1 MRRAMP
7 DEQAKPTQRRP
18 SRAWSAEDDA
28 ALRAGI
34 AAKQQTPDIARA
46 LGRTVD
52 AVRGRAQVLRL
63 RLTPRLRPW
72 RTHARGD

>member
-7 DEQAKPTQRRP
+7 DEQGKPTQRRP

-28 ALRAGI
+28 SLRAGI

-52 AVRGRAQVLRL
+52 AVRGRAQVLGL
-63 RLTPRLRPW
+63 RLTSRLRPW
-72 RTHARGD
+72 RVYPGSD